1 MKHRVLSATALLV
14 AAAVVLNVQQASSAA
29 GVKETLLTQGG
40 IQPEPRGCTKKIVS
54 SACTACSELGV
65 LDNECKSGHDWKVCS
80 SSFTECQNGAKC
92 DASVG
97 SEPCP

>member
-1 MKHRVLSATALLV
+1 MKPRVLTATALAMV
-14 AAAVVLNVQQASSAA
+14 VAVVLNVQQASSAA
-29 GVKETLLTQGG
+29 GVNQPLLAQGG

-54 SACTACSELGV
+54 GSCTACSEPGV
-65 LDNECKSGHDWKVCS
+65 MDNECKSGHDWKVCS
-80 SSFTECQNGAKC
+80 GSFTECQNGAKC